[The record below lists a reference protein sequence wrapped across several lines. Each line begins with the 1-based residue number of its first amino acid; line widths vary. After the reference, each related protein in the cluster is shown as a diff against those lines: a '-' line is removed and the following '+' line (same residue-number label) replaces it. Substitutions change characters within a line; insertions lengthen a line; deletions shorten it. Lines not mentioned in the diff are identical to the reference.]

1 MEASVLL
8 GQECVLLGRNES
20 TKLLIAKMC
29 LRDLMPSSPT
39 NQLFSHKFM
48 SLQFFKQDL
57 EELLPPAKLIFMNLK
72 MINNTSFP

>member
-1 MEASVLL
+1 MEASVLW

-48 SLQFFKQDL
+48 SRQFFKQDL

-72 MINNTSFP
+72 MINP